1 MSAKQ
6 WEKLAAQMVANPN
19 LLSGVAILPIEPSQH
34 QLPPT
39 TPNNLPPQPRPTTST
54 TTPTHHLNTP
64 QPRPIHAQKNLSLK
78 AAEAAALVD
87 AVLHGRAHRDYVYAG
102 GQQYI
107 ITTVLPSSYCGRCT
121 STASASGIVLV
132 KTGRLL
138 LVGVYSEPVTAA
150 QAFPYVHKMAD
161 ELIYSSAPTR
171 A

>member
-6 WEKLAAQMVANPN
+6 WEKLAAQMVAAPA

-34 QLPPT
+34 LLPPP
-39 TPNNLPPQPRPTTST
+39 PNPPPPPLRPTP
-54 TTPTHHLNTP
+54 TPPLPQQTP